1 MQHQV
6 HPRTEISLHKLGIPA
21 IYLVQDVSFS
31 RSGQIFLQ
39 NFDDISQNE
48 ILVHEQKEEAKHE
61 AVLASESELLVSFF
75 FVL

>member
-1 MQHQV
+1 M
-6 HPRTEISLHKLGIPA
+6 
-21 IYLVQDVSFS
+21 
-31 RSGQIFLQ
+31 FLQ